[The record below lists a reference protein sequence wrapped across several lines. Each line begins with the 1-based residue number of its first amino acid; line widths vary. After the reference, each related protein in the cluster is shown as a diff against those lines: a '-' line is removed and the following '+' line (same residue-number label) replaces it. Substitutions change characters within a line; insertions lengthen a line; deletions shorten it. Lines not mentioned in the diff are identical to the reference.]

1 MRTTSQI
8 LDALRSA
15 GSDGGSLPDALCSDC
30 TAVLTLSGVSMSLV
44 DEAGGHTVA
53 GASGP
58 LASRMDQAQ
67 FDVGEGPCVDAAT
80 EGRPALHS
88 HALRS
93 AATLWPAFGAVLVDA
108 GVQAV
113 FAFPLQVGAVRLGS
127 LGLYRATTGP
137 LGADGTSTALAYAD
151 AAVVVL
157 LDLQARAGPGVLLH
171 PDLEAPV
178 SYRAEVHQATGFLAV
193 QASVGL
199 AEALLLLRA
208 QAFSS
213 DRPLLLVAREVLSG
227 RLRIDVGGGHGQE
240 LPERGS
246 EDREDG

>member
-8 LDALRSA
+8 LDALRAA
-15 GSDGGSLPDALCSDC
+15 GARDGSLPDALCSDC
-30 TAVLTLSGVSMSLV
+30 AEVLTLSGAAMSLV
-44 DEAGGHTVA
+44 DDAGGHTVA

-58 LASRMDQAQ
+58 LATRMDQVQ
-67 FDVGEGPCVDAAT
+67 FDLGEGPCVDAAR
-80 EGRPALHS
+80 ERRPSLHP

-93 AATLWPAFGAVLVDA
+93 AAAVWPALAPTLVDA

-113 FAFPLQVGAVRLGS
+113 FAMPLQVGAVRLGS
-127 LGLYRATTGP
+127 LGLYRSVAGA

-157 LDLQARAGPGVLLH
+157 LDLHAHVRPGELLH

-178 SYRAEVHQATGFLAV
+178 SYRAEVHQATGFVAV
-193 QASVGL
+193 QASVGI

-208 QAFSS
+208 HAFSS
-213 DRPLLLVAREVLSG
+213 GRPLLIVARDVLAG
-227 RLRIDVGGGHGQE
+227 RLRIATDGAGERDGQGDDPE
-240 LPERGS
+240 LPER
-246 EDREDG
+246 